1 MCIVIVILLS
11 CIHEFHDVAVL
22 LDLAMSERLS
32 IVLDHHNMILICV

>member
-11 CIHEFHDVAVL
+11 CIHDVAVL
-22 LDLAMSERLS
+22 LDLATSELSS